1 MCSIQGILGAAGVA
15 ALAVAVGGSFYY
27 LYRSRTQKPTTTEET
42 TVTPVEGDP
51 ETVAEPM
58 VEPVLPE
65 TVMELVEVD
74 GGVDCPQEED
84 QVTIIMDE
92 APEAPSLLQVT
103 GLAET
108 EEAEVIVE
116 PEICE
121 SVVETQVEDGGVDCK
136 QEKDLATLIV
146 QKAIED
152 AILLL
157 NTDLAETEEAEVIVE
172 PEICESVVET
182 QVEDGGVD
190 CKQEK
195 DLATLIV
202 QKAIEDAILLLNTDL
217 AETEDAEV
225 IVEPELCVSVVETLV
240 EDGGVECP
248 QEEDQATLIMDEAP
262 EAPSLLLDTDPA
274 ETEEDEVIVEPEL
287 CVSVVETLVEDG
299 GVDCKQEK
307 DLATLIVQKAIEDA
321 ILLLNTDLAETED
334 AKVIVEP
341 ELCVSVVE
349 TLVEDGGVECPQE
362 EDQATLIM
370 DEAPEA
376 PSLLLDTDPAETE
389 EAEVIVEPE
398 LCVSVVETLVEDGGV
413 DCPQEEDQAT
423 LIMDEAP
430 EAPSLLLDTDPA
442 ETEEAEVIVEPE
454 LCVSVVETL
463 VEDGGV
469 DCKQEKDLATL
480 IVQKAIEDAILL
492 LNTDLA
498 ETEDAKVIVEPE
510 LCVSVV
516 ETLVEDGGVDC
527 PQEEDQATLIMD
539 EAPEDASLL
548 LDTDPAETEEAEV
561 IVEPEL
567 CVSVVETL
575 VEDEGEED
583 EDEEQPLPSVY
594 QLYKDWPSDED
605 EPRYKDWPITKDEE
619 PKEQRQ
625 PRRKREREI
634 SDKKDSGEEAE
645 VTVEPE
651 LCESVVETLV
661 GDGEV
666 TSPQEDQ
673 ATLIVGEGLEAAGL
687 LCDTDPAETKEAE
700 TKAECRSEAE
710 SKKKPRRRG
719 TRGKGRKINYK

>member
-152 AILLL
+152 AILLQVTGLAETEEAEVIVEPEICESVVETQVEDGGVDCKQEKDLATLIVQKAIEDAILLL

-217 AETEDAEV
+217 AETED
-225 IVEPELCVSVVETLV
+225 
-240 EDGGVECP
+240 
-248 QEEDQATLIMDEAP
+248 
-262 EAPSLLLDTDPA
+262 
-274 ETEEDEVIVEPEL
+274 
-287 CVSVVETLVEDG
+287 
-299 GVDCKQEK
+299 
-307 DLATLIVQKAIEDA
+307 
-321 ILLLNTDLAETED
+321 
-334 AKVIVEP
+334 
-341 ELCVSVVE
+341 
-349 TLVEDGGVECPQE
+349 
-362 EDQATLIM
+362 
-370 DEAPEA
+370 
-376 PSLLLDTDPAETE
+376 
-389 EAEVIVEPE
+389 AEVIVEPE

>member
-240 EDGGVECP
+240 EDGGV
-248 QEEDQATLIMDEAP
+248 
-262 EAPSLLLDTDPA
+262 
-274 ETEEDEVIVEPEL
+274 
-287 CVSVVETLVEDG
+287 
-299 GVDCKQEK
+299 DCKQEK

-389 EAEVIVEPE
+389 EDEVIVEPE